1 MDLLRPYISV
11 VLIGYVLGS
20 LPFSVWIGLIF
31 FGKDVRSY
39 GSGNAGATNTF
50 RVLGRKAGTAVLIL
64 DTLKGFIAACQP
76 QWFFSVGYTDAVHN
90 LMLAGGLAAVA
101 GHVYSLFLKF
111 KGGKGVATS
120 LGVMLAL
127 APWATLGSAG
137 VFLLAWLV
145 TSYISL
151 GSLLAAATFPVFH
164 YIWYRNAT
172 LYQWLV
178 VIALSGLI
186 FFTHRSN
193 IERLLQGKENK
204 MPLIKGKAGNSS
216 EG

>member
-1 MDLLRPYISV
+1 MM
-11 VLIGYVLGS
+11 GYVLGS
-20 LPFSVWIGLIF
+20 LPFSVWTGLLF
-31 FGKDVRSY
+31 FGKDVRRY

-64 DTLKGFIAACQP
+64 DTLKGYWAASLP
-76 QWFFSVGYTDAVHN
+76 QMWFADGDAETENN
-90 LMLAGGLAAVA
+90 LMLAGGLAAVV
-101 GHVYSLFLKF
+101 GHVYSIFLRF

-127 APWATLGSAG
+127 APWAILGATA
-137 VFLLAWLV
+137 VFLAAWLL

-151 GSLLAAATFPVFH
+151 GSLLAAAMFPLFH
-164 YIWYRNAT
+164 YFWYRHAS

-186 FFTHRSN
+186 FYTHRSN
-193 IERLLQGKENK
+193 IQRLLQGKENR
-204 MPLIKGKAGNSS
+204 MPLFRNKTPNKF
-216 EG
+216 